1 MVKEIRTVEF
11 VVLPITKTKA
21 RKLFQI
27 AGACRYVWNHFR
39 EKNLADYQAFRGGKG
54 EKPKTSYFS
63 LGVEFTELRH
73 KTQWM
78 LELPANPIKHTL
90 KYFADALKEA
100 MLGKKSFPKPKSR
113 KRTAPSFTLPS
124 TGQFGI
130 RKLSGKYGLLRIQ
143 GVGWVKITRRG
154 GNPWEK
160 GTPKQVVLRHDG
172 YRWRA
177 FIFYEVEVKQKP
189 DDAKVLG
196 VDMNTRQIA
205 TSDGH
210 FYFLPDFEKKE
221 KRKKWYQRKM
231 ARQIKGS
238 NRRKDTKKKFAKVS
252 RKIANIRKN
261 WVHQTTSEIA
271 DKCGTIVVE
280 DLKVK
285 NMTAS
290 AKGSVENP
298 GKNVR
303 QKAGLNRAMLD
314 TALGATR
321 RNLEYKCGRVIE
333 VNPAYT
339 SQRCSSCGHTDKENR
354 KTQARFLCV
363 NCGYSSN
370 ADTNA
375 AINIRRLGV
384 AQLHGEGSGISTV
397 PMNREIDTRLPYR
410 QSSI

>member
-1 MVKEIRTVEF
+1 MTKEIRTVEF
-11 VVLPITKTKA
+11 VVLPTARAKA
-21 RKLFQI
+21 KKMFQI

-39 EKNLADYQAFRGGKG
+39 EKNLADYQTFKNGKG
-54 EKPKTSYFS
+54 QRPHTSYFS
-63 LGVEFTELRH
+63 LGVEFTKLRH
-73 KTQWM
+73 ETEWM
-78 LELPANPIKHTL
+78 RELPANPIKYAL
-90 KYFADALKEA
+90 KYFADALKETMA
-100 MLGKKSFPKPKSR
+100 GKKGFPKPRSR

-130 RKLSGKYGLLRIQ
+130 KKLSRKYALLRIQ

-154 GNPWEK
+154 GNSHEN

-172 YRWRA
+172 HRWRA
-177 FIFYEVEVKQKP
+177 FVFYEVEVEQRP
-189 DDAKVLG
+189 VDGEFLG
-196 VDMNTRQIA
+196 VDMNVRQIA

-210 FYFLPDFEKKE
+210 FYFLPDLKKKE
-221 KRKKWYQRKM
+221 ARRKRYQRRM
-231 ARQIKGS
+231 ARQVKGS
-238 NRRKDTKKKFAKVS
+238 NRRKDTKKKLAKVS

-261 WVHQTTSEIA
+261 WIHQTTKKIA
-271 DKCGTIVVE
+271 GKCGTMIVE

-290 AKGSVENP
+290 AKGTIENP
-298 GKNVR
+298 GKNVK

-314 TALGATR
+314 TALGELR
-321 RNLEYKCGRVIE
+321 RGLEYKCGRLIE

-339 SQRCSSCGHTDKENR
+339 SQTCSECGHTDKENR

-363 NCGYSSN
+363 SCGFASN

-375 AINIRRLGV
+375 AMNIRRLGM

-397 PMNREIDTRLPYR
+397 PVNREIDARLPHG
-410 QSSI
+410 